1 MFKETS
7 KTSIATSLDLSLTL
21 GFPFG
26 KTMMAKGF
34 SEAPVLLCTRA
45 VGQWKGFRDI
55 DPAPFLLHFLLHME
69 GNDLAEKEIVA
80 SEGDDLFNFIYNL
93 NLTFVVYCG

>member
-7 KTSIATSLDLSLTL
+7 KTSIATSLELSLTL

-26 KTMMAKGF
+26 KTIMAEGF
-34 SEAPVLLCTRA
+34 SEAPVLLRTRA
-45 VGQWKGFRDI
+45 VSQWKGFRDI

-69 GNDLAEKEIVA
+69 GNDLAEVKA
-80 SEGDDLFNFIYNL
+80 YMGRNCRAWRTRNM
-93 NLTFVVYCG
+93 